1 MRTDNRK
8 VKNTVISIYLVLIVL
23 AILIVVVFKYLE
35 IFIDSSLFVFSGLF
49 LLLVIFHFIAGYF
62 EYDSDAY
69 KVMILNKGLVL
80 TVYLNYRQN
89 QLEFARNQLVN
100 YKVENFIIYKSLVV
114 LIKNYEGDI
123 KKERFNVTLL
133 KQKKLKFVKQ
143 SLNKIVKENRK
154 RKQG

>member
-35 IFIDSSLFVFSGLF
+35 IFVDSSLFVFSGLF